1 MDCEKCQ
8 NLLGDFLE
16 GSLEG
21 RERLRVGAHLGGCAR
36 CRAAREETEAIVS
49 AARECREH
57 LFSPPDSRALWL
69 RISNTIE
76 GERAFGRAAAPVV
89 APLPARRRPG
99 LASVWQRRWELTLPQ
114 MASAVAALVVSV
126 SLITA
131 MATQRLM
138 TAQRAEEENVKQ
150 VRARSQREF
159 AESVYPAT
167 YVRQQQASISYYQ
180 QRVERRKAN
189 WNPRMRESFDRSLSV
204 IDQAV
209 AESLVELEQNPH
221 DEVSEE
227 ILNAALRDK
236 VELLREFSEQ

>member
-8 NLLGDFLE
+8 NLLSDFLE

-21 RERLRVGAHLGGCAR
+21 RDRLMVGIHLGGCAR
-36 CRAAREETEAIVS
+36 CRAAREEVEAIVS
-49 AARECREH
+49 AAHECREH
-57 LFSPPDSRALWL
+57 LYTPPDSRALWL

-76 GERAFGRAAAPVV
+76 GERAFGRAAVPTPAPM
-89 APLPARRRPG
+89 PARRRG
-99 LASVWQRRWELTLPQ
+99 RLASIWDRRWELTLPQ
-114 MASAVAALVVSV
+114 MASAVAAIVVSV
-126 SLITA
+126 ALVTA
-131 MATQRLM
+131 MATQRMM
-138 TAQRAEEENVKQ
+138 TAERSEDEAINELRT
-150 VRARSQREF
+150 RARRQL
-159 AESVYPAT
+159 ADSVYPGA

-189 WNPRMRESFDRSLSV
+189 WNPRMRESFDRSLNV

-209 AESLVELEQNPH
+209 AESLDELKQNPH

-236 VELLREFSEQ
+236 MELLRDFSEQ